1 MAIMI
6 NARKYDYDI
15 YPGGSQGQQ
24 EIWIGPN
31 IWLFS
36 RRMSPAPLTWGDDQ
50 IEAQENLL
58 IHTPFTEKLHDK
70 NCIVT
75 VQTNAIV
82 QGGADHVN
90 LDWAIT
96 VTRIQLMQDT
106 AKDST
111 WNLDVDLQ
119 RRTDVN
125 LSTHITS
132 IDINAMLIG
141 DMDVLERK
149 PIDKEMLCELLGEK
163 HRGPND

>member
-1 MAIMI
+1 MTKTA
-6 NARKYDYDI
+6 
-15 YPGGSQGQQ
+15 
-24 EIWIGPN
+24 
-31 IWLFS
+31 
-36 RRMSPAPLTWGDDQ
+36 
-50 IEAQENLL
+50 LL
-58 IHTPFTEKLHDK
+58 RSK
-70 NCIVT
+70 
-75 VQTNAIV
+75 QNAIV

-149 PIDKEMLCELLGEK
+149 PIDKEMLYELLGEK